1 LDGRSMYLIF
11 IVGTAGSGKSQFT
24 ATYAEWLRL
33 KEQRVATVNLDPA
46 ATNLLY
52 EPDIDIREYFRA
64 EELMEKYNLGPNGAI
79 VMAADLIASEVE
91 TIGEIIEE
99 STSDYVLV
107 DTPGQ
112 MELFAFRASGPYIV
126 EELTDNPKAMVYL
139 FDATFSANPLNY
151 VSNMFLA
158 TAISVRFLLPQVY
171 ALSKTDMVAA
181 KTVKSILEWGRHVSA
196 LEEALDAEASET
208 RRLMGRDMA
217 RLISRLGLSFPLI
230 PISSKKMEGFVNLHT
245 AFTRIFAGG
254 EEAT

>member
-1 LDGRSMYLIF
+1 MYLVF
-11 IVGTAGSGKSQFT
+11 VVGTAGSGKSQFT
-24 ATYAEWLRL
+24 ASYSEWLRL
-33 KEQRVATVNLDPA
+33 KEQSVTTVNLDA
-46 ATNLLY
+46 AAPSLPY
-52 EPDIDIREYFRA
+52 EPDVDIREYFRA

-91 TIGEIIEE
+91 TIGETIEE
-99 STSDYVLV
+99 FTSDYVLV

-126 EELTDNPKAMVYL
+126 EELTGNPKAMIYL
-139 FDATFSANPLNY
+139 FDATFSANPVNY

-158 TAISVRFLLPQVY
+158 TAIHTRFLLPQVY
-171 ALSKTDMVAA
+171 ALSKMDMVTA
-181 KTVKSILEWGRHVSA
+181 KTVKNVLNWGRHVSA
-196 LEEALDAEASET
+196 LEEALDAEASDIK
-208 RRLMGRDMA
+208 RLMGLDVV

-254 EEAT
+254 EETT